1 METGVVL
8 ENEWYLWTADPSA
21 SAEDQNDDSENR
33 IFYFILFQ
41 YRGSIEPFICASTP
55 LEC

>member
-8 ENEWYLWTADPSA
+8 ENESYLWTADPSA
-21 SAEDQNDDSENR
+21 SAEDQNDNSENK

-41 YRGSIEPFICASTP
+41 YRGSIEPFICVSTP